1 MIRILL
7 IAWLLGLPMAGTAR
21 HFEPDESANLL
32 FIELANEINC
42 IRKYFQLEKENE
54 ENRLAIVRSKLLLT
68 AGCEYKMDLLIEK
81 DVIQE
86 RIQTLQ
92 NLENIEI
99 AKVKYLK
106 GLQIIKI
113 LYEKVLSLD
122 HHFASVRTLNEIN
135 KISNPNQYPE
145 YAKLK
150 EIVANKRDK
159 KSAFDLTAIL
169 SANPLMSIVQTFA
182 GMFTANMSGEE
193 KKKELEK
200 VECIL
205 DFTLRMQNDLNT
217 IYFETAFLQSS
228 NDRIKQDVEIL
239 FREYTKPIGYA
250 EPLEAC
256 RTKDDWESITLKTE
270 EYLTKLRSA
279 TGSAQYRMQVNIE
292 FPIDRLMQFINQ
304 YNAFIDQGG
313 KFYEK
318 FRIILNSYEN
328 EKQCDA
334 KLPAEYKKM
343 QADIDLAVSKF
354 NVAYKPVE
362 INGTKMKEILYG
374 LNEFD

>member
-1 MIRILL
+1 MKRILSIAMLSVISIGGFANSPEDEKTTEQVLFELETEIKIIREDFAKLTDTRRCRLNAVRTELRTHANCEAL
-7 IAWLLGLPMAGTAR
+7 I
-21 HFEPDESANLL
+21 E
-32 FIELANEINC
+32 
-42 IRKYFQLEKENE
+42 
-54 ENRLAIVRSKLLLT
+54 
-68 AGCEYKMDLLIEK
+68 LLIEK
-81 DVIQE
+81 DRLAEEIAM
-86 RIQTLQ
+86 LQ
-92 NLENIEI
+92 NLENSEI
-99 AKVKYLK
+99 AKIKYLK

-150 EIVANKRDK
+150 EIVAGKRDR
-159 KSAFDLTAIL
+159 KSTFDLTAIL
-169 SANPLMSIVQTFA
+169 SANPLISVIQTFS
-182 GMFTANMSGEE
+182 GMFTANLSADE
-193 KKKELEK
+193 KRKELEK
-200 VECIL
+200 VECVL

-228 NDRIKQDVEIL
+228 NDRIKQDIEAL
-239 FREYTKPIGYA
+239 FREYTKPIGYFA
-250 EPLEAC
+250 TLEEC
-256 RTKDDWESITLKTE
+256 RTHDDWESITLKTE
-270 EYLTKLRSA
+270 EYLLKLRASS
-279 TGSAQYRMQVNIE
+279 GSAQFKMQVNIE

-304 YNAFIDQGG
+304 YNSFIDQGA

-328 EKQCDA
+328 EKQCDT
-334 KLPAEYKKM
+334 KLPAEYKKLK
-343 QADIDLAVSKF
+343 ADIELAVSKF